1 MAMRRFLAVAAAAL
15 LALLI
20 PVRPLRGFIAP
31 GRGQS
36 SPSRRPLTKACEAAA
51 VSAHSP
57 AHDAHAATRVLAGL
71 ALGLLLGAVSVPA
84 LQAHESDVARNCDRS
99 PRYQYQATLQE
110 FTRASERR
118 RSERRLKLVQQQL
131 KEHGKVAIDK
141 LCVESG
147 RGGSL

>member
-1 MAMRRFLAVAAAAL
+1 MRRFPAVVTAAL

-20 PVRPLRGFIAP
+20 PVRPFRGFVAP
-31 GRGQS
+31 GTGQS

-84 LQAHESDVARNCDRS
+84 LQAHESAAPNCDRS

-110 FTRASERR
+110 FTRASEIR

-141 LCVESG
+141 LCLEGGTG
-147 RGGSL
+147 RSL